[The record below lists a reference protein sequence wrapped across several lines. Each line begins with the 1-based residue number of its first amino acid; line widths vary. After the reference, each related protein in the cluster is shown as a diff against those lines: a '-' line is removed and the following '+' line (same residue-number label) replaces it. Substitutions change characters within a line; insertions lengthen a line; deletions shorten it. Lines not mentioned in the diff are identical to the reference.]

1 MESVNRYFDAIT
13 QNGTEKVLA
22 YWYKNFPLEKLCTE
36 TVEKKKKHTVNECF
50 SHCMTFDIETT
61 TIKQEDPY
69 GFMYIWQACIM
80 GVCVYGRTWA
90 QFNELM
96 DRICKYLAISKDK
109 KLICYIHN
117 ASFEFQFLQ
126 NFIHI
131 DKIFAT
137 DMRKLLYFDD
147 ARGIE
152 FRCSYLLTNMSLEKA
167 CLNEKGVRYFKASGD
182 LDYSIIRTPYTPL
195 NDVEFGYCISDV
207 LCLYE
212 LIENKLR
219 NEKDTLLTI
228 PLTSTGYVR
237 RYVRSRVNHDVN
249 YRKLISRCKLSTK
262 NYQMLIDCARGGNTH
277 ANYMFS
283 GRIMHNVFS
292 FDVVSSYPSQM
303 LLRNEFPLESYKPY
317 GTPSSWE
324 DFERLM
330 KQYSCIFY
338 VRLRNVRFREE
349 TYSMPYIAKSKMLN
363 NVKCI
368 EDNGR
373 VLECNDVMLCINE
386 IDYRIIRKQY
396 DFELELKDIVDF
408 SIAKKGMLPKVLR
421 DCVYSLFKDKCE
433 LKCKI
438 KNRKKFLK
446 KSNATITSEELE
458 VIYNNDEELKDLNY
472 YYAKSKN
479 LLNAVFGM
487 CFTNPV
493 HEEILYNLD
502 SEDVWKHESKDI
514 AKELEKYNNSY
525 NTFLN
530 YAWGSVIT
538 ALARE
543 WLETLLDTVGNEY
556 LLYCDTDSAKVI
568 RNEGLIERVNDIN
581 NKIMQHCDKIGGYC
595 DVDGTRFYLG
605 IYEQENDDPY
615 SEFCTLGAKKYAYVE
630 NGVLHATISG
640 VNKKAGAKELG
651 NIHNFVHGFQFVD
664 SASLMSTYNDV
675 KEPYELEINGSKFL
689 NGSNI
694 ALTEST
700 YTLGI
705 TSSYAELLD
714 LDIDIFFE

>member
-1 MESVNRYFDAIT
+1 
-13 QNGTEKVLA
+13 
-22 YWYKNFPLEKLCTE
+22 
-36 TVEKKKKHTVNECF
+36 
-50 SHCMTFDIETT
+50 
-61 TIKQEDPY
+61 
-69 GFMYIWQACIM
+69 
-80 GVCVYGRTWA
+80 
-90 QFNELM
+90 
-96 DRICKYLAISKDK
+96 
-109 KLICYIHN
+109 
-117 ASFEFQFLQ
+117 
-126 NFIHI
+126 
-131 DKIFAT
+131 
-137 DMRKLLYFDD
+137 
-147 ARGIE
+147 
-152 FRCSYLLTNMSLEKA
+152 
-167 CLNEKGVRYFKASGD
+167 
-182 LDYSIIRTPYTPL
+182 
-195 NDVEFGYCISDV
+195 
-207 LCLYE
+207 
-212 LIENKLR
+212 
-219 NEKDTLLTI
+219 
-228 PLTSTGYVR
+228 
-237 RYVRSRVNHDVN
+237 
-249 YRKLISRCKLSTK
+249 
-262 NYQMLIDCARGGNTH
+262 
-277 ANYMFS
+277 
-283 GRIMHNVFS
+283 
-292 FDVVSSYPSQM
+292 
-303 LLRNEFPLESYKPY
+303 
-317 GTPSSWE
+317 
-324 DFERLM
+324 
-330 KQYSCIFY
+330 
-338 VRLRNVRFREE
+338 
-349 TYSMPYIAKSKMLN
+349 
-363 NVKCI
+363 
-368 EDNGR
+368 
-373 VLECNDVMLCINE
+373 
-386 IDYRIIRKQY
+386 
-396 DFELELKDIVDF
+396 
-408 SIAKKGMLPKVLR
+408 
-421 DCVYSLFKDKCE
+421 
-433 LKCKI
+433 
-438 KNRKKFLK
+438 
-446 KSNATITSEELE
+446 
-458 VIYNNDEELKDLNY
+458 
-472 YYAKSKN
+472 
-479 LLNAVFGM
+479 M

-605 IYEQENDDPY
+605 IYEQENDEPY